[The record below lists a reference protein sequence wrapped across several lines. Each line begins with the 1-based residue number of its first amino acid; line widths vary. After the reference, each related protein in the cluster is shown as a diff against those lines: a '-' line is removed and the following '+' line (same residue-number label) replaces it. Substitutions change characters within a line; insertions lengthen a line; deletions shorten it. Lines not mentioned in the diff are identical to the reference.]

1 MIGAIEFEVT
11 RLMMKAQIHDNIER
25 ERTSQEAH
33 TTAVKN
39 IMPNQSH
46 AIQENVSFEGVDR
59 NDPCPCQ
66 SGKKFK
72 IVTAVNR
79 NDAWTGRLSSP
90 FAILDKSLESVR
102 LF

>member
-33 TTAVKN
+33 TAAVKN

-46 AIQENVSFEGVDR
+46 AIQENVSLKVSIVTIHAHASLVR
-59 NDPCPCQ
+59 NL
-66 SGKKFK
+66 K

-79 NDAWTGRLSSP
+79 NDAWTGRLSVLLQ
-90 FAILDKSLESVR
+90 FLDKSLESFR